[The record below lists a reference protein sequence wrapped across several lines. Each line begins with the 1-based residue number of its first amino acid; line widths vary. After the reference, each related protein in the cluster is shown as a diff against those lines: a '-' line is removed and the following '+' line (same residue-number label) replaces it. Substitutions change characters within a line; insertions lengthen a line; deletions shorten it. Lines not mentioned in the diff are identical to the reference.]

1 MTAREAP
8 PQPRGAWAHLAALK
22 RLCVMTAHG
31 SGQSPWRCDFRQVPQ
46 PPCQSPLSPGC
57 TDALVGVNE
66 RASYTVKLRTNLLC
80 VSNPLPGSEDAADKG
95 SLSPEAV
102 YVPRTWARGSMGVS
116 VTDTLVSRAD
126 KSLSEVAAA
135 APLPLLP
142 EGPGQEKA
150 GRWGTCPGGE
160 QAGRGPSGS
169 LPGAGR

>member
-1 MTAREAP
+1 M
-8 PQPRGAWAHLAALK
+8 
-22 RLCVMTAHG
+22 
-31 SGQSPWRCDFRQVPQ
+31 
-46 PPCQSPLSPGC
+46 
-57 TDALVGVNE
+57 GVNE
-66 RASYTVKLRTNLLC
+66 RASYTVRLRTNLLC
-80 VSNPLPGSEDAADKG
+80 ASNPLPGSEDAADKG

-102 YVPRTWARGSMGVS
+102 CAPRMWARGSMGVS

-160 QAGRGPSGS
+160 QAVRGPSVA